1 MILLIINILFPL
13 FFTILIGW
21 YAGKKGIFKEEH
33 SKSLVDYIILLA
45 TPALLFNMTV
55 TKPIETFLNI
65 NIIIVI
71 SIGLL
76 LTYIKT
82 YTIYHYKLKKHPKE
96 TSQASLMSA
105 FPNAAFMGIP
115 IISHLYGSEGIAVV
129 VIGSLLVFLLIT
141 PITMFLVEYHDNPDN
156 VSFKSIFLQLFNLA
170 KTPVVFAPVLGLI
183 LSFFHIPVPEY
194 IISGFK
200 FLGDTAP
207 AISLFTTG
215 LFMAYT
221 RISITHEVVLL
232 ILIRNISSPII
243 FYVVMLGAGI
253 TGNVFNEILIVSAMP
268 TASTAPIF
276 SSKFEIYEKETA
288 AVTVLGTIASIF
300 TIGGLIFFIN

>member
-1 MILLIINILFPL
+1 MISLIIDILFPL

-21 YAGKKGIFKEEH
+21 YAGKKEIFKEEH
-33 SKSLVDYIILLA
+33 SKSLVDFIILLA

-55 TKPIETFLNI
+55 TKPIETFLNV
-65 NIIIVI
+65 NIIAVI

-82 YTIYHYKLKKHPKE
+82 YIIYHYKFKKHPKE

-115 IISHLYGSEGIAVV
+115 IIAHLYGDEGIAVV
-129 VIGSLLVFLLIT
+129 IIGSLLVFLLIT
-141 PITMFLVEYHDNPDN
+141 PITIFLVEYHDDPKNI
-156 VSFKSIFLQLFNLA
+156 SFRSIGIQLLNLA
-170 KTPVVFAPVLGLI
+170 KTPVIFAPILGLL
-183 LSFFHIPVPEY
+183 LSFFHVPIPEY
-194 IISGFK
+194 ITSSFK

-221 RISITHEVVLL
+221 RIAISHEIVIL
-232 ILIRNISSPII
+232 ILIRNITSPLI
-243 FYVVMLGAGI
+243 FYFVMIGMGI
-253 TGNVFNEILIVSAMP
+253 TGNLFNEILIVSAMP
-268 TASTAPIF
+268 TASTAPMF
-276 SSKFEIYEKETA
+276 SAKFEIYEKETA
-288 AVTVLGTIASIF
+288 AVTVLGTIVSIF
-300 TIGGLIFFIN
+300 TIGGLIFLIN

>member
-1 MILLIINILFPL
+1 MILLIVNILFPL
-13 FFTILIGW
+13 FFTILVGW

-33 SKSLVDYIILLA
+33 SKSLVDFIILLA
-45 TPALLFNMTV
+45 TPALLFNMT
-55 TKPIETFLNI
+55 TTQPIESFLNV

-82 YTIYHYKLKKHPKE
+82 YIIYHYKLRKHPKE
-96 TSQASLMSA
+96 SSQASLMSA

-115 IISHLYGSEGIAVV
+115 IISHLYGSEGVTVV
-129 VIGSLLVFLLIT
+129 IIGSLLVFLLIT
-141 PITMFLVEYHDNPDN
+141 PITIFLVEYHDDPKS
-156 VSFKSIFLQLFNLA
+156 VSLKSIGVQLLNLA
-170 KTPVVFAPVLGLI
+170 KTPIIFAPILGLI
-183 LSFFHIPVPEY
+183 LSFFNISIPGYVT
-194 IISGFK
+194 SSFK

-221 RISITHEVVLL
+221 RIAISNEVVLL
-232 ILIRNISSPII
+232 ILIRNITSPLI
-243 FYVVMLGAGI
+243 FYFIMINMGI
-253 TGNVFNEILIVSAMP
+253 TGNLFNEILIVSAMP
-268 TASTAPIF
+268 TASTAPMF

-288 AVTVLGTIASIF
+288 AVTVLGTIMSIF
-300 TIGGLIFFIN
+300 TIGGLIFLIG

>member
-1 MILLIINILFPL
+1 MISLIINVLFPL
-13 FFTILIGW
+13 FFTIFIGW

-33 SKSLVDYIILLA
+33 SRSLVNLIILLA
-45 TPALLFNMTV
+45 TPALLFNMTA

-65 NIIIVI
+65 DVILVI

-82 YTIYHYKLKKHPKE
+82 YVIYHYRFKKHPKE

-115 IISHLYGSEGIAVV
+115 IISYLYGDEGIAVV

-141 PITMFLVEYHDNPDN
+141 PITIFLVEYHDDSKNI
-156 VSFKSIFLQLFNLA
+156 SFRSIGMQLFNLA
-170 KTPVVFAPVLGLI
+170 KTPVIFAPTLGLM
-183 LSFFHIPVPEY
+183 LSYFNISTPEY
-194 IISGFK
+194 ITSSFK

-215 LFMAYT
+215 LFMVYT
-221 RISITHEVVLL
+221 RISISYEVVIL
-232 ILIRNISSPII
+232 ILIRNIISPLI
-243 FYVVMLGAGI
+243 FYFVMISMGI
-253 TGNVFNEILIVSAMP
+253 TGNLFNEILIVSAMP

-276 SSKFEIYEKETA
+276 SAKFKIYEKETA
-288 AVTVLGTIASIF
+288 AVTVLGTIVSVF
-300 TIGGLIFFIN
+300 TIGGLIFLIN

>member
-1 MILLIINILFPL
+1 MILLIINVLFPL

-21 YAGKKGIFKEEH
+21 YAGKKGIVKEEH
-33 SKSLVDYIILLA
+33 SKSLVDFIILLA
-45 TPALLFNMTV
+45 TPALLFNMTA
-55 TKPIETFLNI
+55 TKPIESFLNV
-65 NIIIVI
+65 NVVIVI

-82 YTIYHYKLKKHPKE
+82 YIIYHYKFRKHPKE

-115 IISHLYGSEGIAVV
+115 IISNLYGDEGIAVV
-129 VIGSLLVFLLIT
+129 ILGSLLVFLLIT
-141 PITMFLVEYHDNPDN
+141 PITMFLVEYHDDSSN
-156 VSFKSIFLQLFNLA
+156 VSFKSIGLQLVSLA
-170 KTPVVFAPVLGLI
+170 KTPVLFAPILGLI
-183 LSFFHIPVPEY
+183 LSFFHLPIPKY
-194 IISGFK
+194 ITSSFQ

-221 RISITHEVVLL
+221 RIAISYEVALL
-232 ILIRNISSPII
+232 IFIRNITSPLI
-243 FYVVMLGAGI
+243 FYFVMIGMGI
-253 TGNVFNEILIVSAMP
+253 TGNLFNEILIVSAMP

-276 SSKFEIYEKETA
+276 SAKFETYEKETA
-288 AVTVLGTIASIF
+288 AVTVLGTIVSIF
-300 TIGGLIFFIN
+300 TIGGLIFLMG